1 MNLENE
7 LRAALR
13 RENPSP
19 GFPERVVARAQSS
32 RATKA
37 SIHYPIRRP
46 IHRMIWATA
55 LAAML
60 VIGLTSTYEYRQ
72 MKAERASRDAVL
84 ALRITSEKLNMTR
97 DKLLKRGEN

>member
-1 MNLENE
+1 MNLDDE

-19 GFPERVVARAQSS
+19 GFTQRVLANRVVAQTQSDRAP
-32 RATKA
+32 KA
-37 SIHYPIRRP
+37 SIR
-46 IHRMIWATA
+46 RMIWAAA

-60 VIGLTSTYEYRQ
+60 VVGFTSTYEYRQ

-84 ALRITSEKLNMTR
+84 ALRITAEKLNMTR
-97 DKLLKRGEN
+97 DKLLKRGKN